1 MRLAPLTA
9 CSLKM
14 AKEEETSSIC
24 AWAVSA
30 DEKLIEAIH
39 RYSTIW
45 DNRTKAY
52 KDQGAKD
59 NAWAKVAKEVSD
71 SVEAGLAIS

>member
-1 MRLAPLTA
+1 
-9 CSLKM
+9 M

-45 DNRTKAY
+45 DNRTKVY
-52 KDQGAKD
+52 KDKGAKD
-59 NAWAKVAKEVSD
+59 NAWAKVAKEVIQLKP
-71 SVEAGLAIS
+71 V